1 MLKRTILAAV
11 AACGVLAGV
20 AVQAQQSATVVLR
33 SGERVQG
40 QLVDLGADYTLQ
52 VNGQERRIAPGDVA
66 AIEFAGGAQLNS
78 DWFSKLSSGQPIV
91 VLRNGQI
98 FEGRLADIH
107 GAGSAQYT
115 ISTPSGNREVNGGEI
130 AQIYFSVPPGMAAAT
145 AAPAG
150 VATSGVQG
158 TQLESGAISI
168 PANQGWVNTGIRVRK
183 GQMVN
188 FRVTGEIQLSGDTN
202 DRAVSAGST
211 TGRRAG
217 GSPLPN
223 ALAGALIG
231 RVGNGAAF
239 GIGNQ
244 ASVSMPDNGVL
255 FLGVNDDTLS
265 DNTGNFSVVVS
276 R

>member
-1 MLKRTILAAV
+1 MLKRTMLATL
-11 AACGVLAGV
+11 AACGLLAGV

-66 AIEFAGGAQLNS
+66 AIEFAGGAQLNA
-78 DWFSKLSSGQPIV
+78 DWFSKLNSGQPIV
-91 VLRNGQI
+91 VLRNGEI
-98 FEGRLADIH
+98 FAGRLADIH
-107 GAGSAQYT
+107 GAGSGQYT
-115 ISTPSGNREVNGGEI
+115 IDTPSGRREVNGGDV
-130 AQIYFSVPPGMAAAT
+130 AQLYFSVPAGMAASNAT
-145 AAPAG
+145 GA

-168 PANQGWVNTGIRVRK
+168 AANQGWVNTGIRVRK
-183 GQMVN
+183 GQMIN
-188 FRVTGEIQLSGDTN
+188 FRVNGEIQLSGDAN

-211 TGRRAG
+211 SGRTVP

-231 RVGNGAAF
+231 RVGNGAPF

-255 FLGVNDDTLS
+255 FLGINDNTLT
-265 DNTGNFSVVVS
+265 DNTGNFSVVIS

>member
-1 MLKRTILAAV
+1 MLKRTMLATL
-11 AACGVLAGV
+11 AACGLLAGV
-20 AVQAQQSATVVLR
+20 ALQAQQSATVILR

-78 DWFSKLSSGQPIV
+78 DWMSKLSGGQPVV
-91 VLRNGQI
+91 VLRNGEI
-98 FEGRLADIH
+98 FAGRLADIH
-107 GAGSAQYT
+107 GAGSGQYT
-115 ISTPSGNREVNGGEI
+115 IDTPSGRREVNGGDV
-130 AQIYFSVPPGMAAAT
+130 AQIYFSVPPGMAASN
-145 AAPAG
+145 AAA

-158 TQLESGAISI
+158 TQLESGAISV

-188 FRVTGEIQLSGDTN
+188 FRVNGEIQLSGDPN

-211 TGRRAG
+211 SGRRAA

-231 RVGNGAAF
+231 RVGNGPAF

-244 ASVSMPDNGVL
+244 ASVSMPADGVL
-255 FLGVNDDTLS
+255 FLGINDDALS
-265 DNTGNFSVVVS
+265 DNIGNFSVVIS